1 MELIEYN
8 NYDDVVV
15 RFLPPYECKRKTKID
30 HFKNGDLVNPYAPTI
45 CGFGIVGNKYPTH
58 KENGKTYR
66 REYLIWTNMIKRCY
80 DEAHRY
86 KNPAYINCE
95 CDLRWQK
102 YEDFYEWLHSQP
114 NYDILDQIN
123 DLALDKDILIKGNRI
138 YGPDE
143 CCLVTQNLNN
153 IMLKSDAIRG
163 DFPIGVHYHKVN
175 NKYVAQCGGKRKHS
189 YLGSFPTVEEAF
201 DTYKQFKEKEIKK
214 LAQTEYELGHIT
226 EQCYQALMNYKVEI
240 TD

>member
-15 RFLPPYECKRKTKID
+15 RFLPPYECKRKTKIV

-58 KENGKTYR
+58 KE
-66 REYLIWTNMIKRCY
+66 
-80 DEAHRY
+80 
-86 KNPAYINCE
+86 
-95 CDLRWQK
+95 K

-163 DFPIGVHYHKVN
+163 DLPIGVHYHKVN

-201 DTYKQFKEKEIKK
+201 NTYKQFKEKEIKK
-214 LAQTEYELGHIT
+214 IAQTEYELGHIT